1 LSSAAFDL
9 RSNALRPAGWTSA
22 DAAGFPILP
31 LLLRSDEASS
41 GAINHALR
49 FTIQSSKIRN
59 SFVWPARHHTNNG
72 GSLASKPA
80 MGQLFRLKASYAIPA
95 SFTTQARAILTA
107 MQRYGMYIA
116 DGGSDMFVQGE
127 PSAQWLS
134 TTISQVQTVPHTAFE
149 AVDLSALMARAG
161 FNADSAAVPGNTIT
175 TSTHSVAPG
184 WNLMG
189 NGRDASIDVAT
200 LFGDPTKV
208 DSVWKWLPGGKWAFY
223 APSMTRQELINYT
236 SSKGYEIATVI
247 SGGDGFWINAHQ
259 AFTFD
264 LPSANPVTAASR
276 QSHLIPGWN
285 LVAIGETKTPGE
297 FNLALSQ
304 TPPTAGVI
312 PINLTSLWAWSNNQ
326 SRWYFYSPTLE
337 SQAGTALTDY
347 TASMGYL
354 DFSKDNKTLGNG
366 TGFWVNRP

>member
-1 LSSAAFDL
+1 
-9 RSNALRPAGWTSA
+9 
-22 DAAGFPILP
+22 
-31 LLLRSDEASS
+31 
-41 GAINHALR
+41 
-49 FTIQSSKIRN
+49 
-59 SFVWPARHHTNNG
+59 
-72 GSLASKPA
+72 
-80 MGQLFRLKASYAIPA
+80 
-95 SFTTQARAILTA
+95 

-189 NGRDASIDVAT
+189 NGRDAGIDVAT

-236 SSKGYEIATVI
+236 SSKGYEVATQI

-259 AFTFD
+259 SFTFD
-264 LPSANPVTAASR
+264 LLSANPVTAASM
-276 QSHLIPGWN
+276 QSQLIPGWN
-285 LVAIGETKTPGE
+285 LVAIGETKSPGE
-297 FNLALSQ
+297 LNRALSQ
-304 TPPTAGVI
+304 TPPPAGAI
-312 PINLTSLWAWSNNQ
+312 PINLTSLWAWSNSQ
-326 SRWYFYSPTLE
+326 SKWYFYSPALE
-337 SQAGTALTDY
+337 SQGGTALMDY
-347 TASMGYL
+347 TTSMGYL
-354 DFSKDNKTLGNG
+354 YFSKDNMTLGNG
-366 TGFWVNRP
+366 AGFWVNRP